1 MQSEATMSIATL
13 VRAALVGLA
22 LVVTAPSPVTFAAAV
37 YENLDYG
44 FVVTAPK
51 GLGKPG
57 CFGDL
62 RRRVRRLR
70 NRRSATGR

>member
-51 GLGKPG
+51 GLSIGP
-57 CFGDL
+57 DPE
-62 RRRVRRLR
+62 
-70 NRRSATGR
+70 SATNHIMALV